1 MGRRSVCTIL
11 YGPPILLF
19 PPWHPRQERYQ
30 GGENMADRDIG
41 NKLLKFILS
50 EEVRPFYVVE
60 IYNVRT

>member
-1 MGRRSVCTIL
+1 M
-11 YGPPILLF
+11 GPPFYSSHRGI
-19 PPWHPRQERYQ
+19 HVKSGIR
-30 GGENMADRDIG
+30 GGANMADRDIG